1 VTYGQVSREGARVSH
16 NYDFAMA
23 TYLDDILHHHRTRV
37 ATDERDWRERAAIVR
52 TPVPSLLAALSDSAN
67 TNVKVIAEVK
77 RRSPSK
83 GWLREDL
90 DVAQLARAYGDGGAT
105 AISVLTDAEH
115 FSGSLDDLVTVAQTV
130 NLPLLRKDFTVSEND
145 VLDAADAGASAVL
158 LIVAALSDDELRSFL
173 AVAHDAGLD
182 AIVEVHDDDEAQ
194 RSLECGARIIGV
206 NQRNLHT
213 FDVDRDNAARVIQSL
228 PKSIVTVCES
238 GLSSPEDVA
247 RAAAAG
253 FDAVLVGES
262 FVTADDVVDVV
273 RSYSTVPLVIRD

>member
-1 VTYGQVSREGARVSH
+1 VRIWH
-16 NYDFAMA
+16 NYDFTMA
-23 TYLDDILHHHRTRV
+23 TYLDEILHHHRARV
-37 ATDERDWRERAAIVR
+37 AVDDRDWHLRAEAVR
-52 TPVPSLLAALSDSAN
+52 APVPSLLAALSDSAN

-83 GWLREDL
+83 GWLHEDL
-90 DVAQLARAYGDGGAT
+90 DVAQLARAYADGGAT

-115 FSGSLDDLVTVAQTV
+115 FSGSLEDLETVARTI

-173 AVAHDAGLD
+173 TVAHDAGLD
-182 AIVEVHDDDEAQ
+182 AIVEVHDGDEAQ
-194 RSLECGARIIGV
+194 RSLDSGARIIGV

-228 PKSIVTVCES
+228 PTSIVTVCES
-238 GLSSPEDVA
+238 GLGSPEDVA
-247 RAAAAG
+247 RAAEAG

-262 FVTADDVVDVV
+262 FVTAKDVAKVV
-273 RSYSTVPLVIRD
+273 QSYSTVPLVRRD

>member
-1 VTYGQVSREGARVSH
+1 
-16 NYDFAMA
+16 MA
-23 TYLDDILHHHRTRV
+23 TYLDEILHHHRSRA
-37 ATDERDWRERAAIVR
+37 ATDQRDWRERADIVR
-52 TPVPSLLAALSDSAN
+52 TPVPSMLAALSDASN
-67 TNVKVIAEVK
+67 SNVKVIAEVK

-83 GWLREDL
+83 GWLHEDL
-90 DVAQLARAYGDGGAT
+90 DVAHMARAYADGGAS

-115 FSGSLDDLVTVAQTV
+115 FSGSLEDLETVARTV

-182 AIVEVHDDDEAQ
+182 AIVEVHDDVEAQ
-194 RSLECGARIIGV
+194 RAVESDARIIGV

-213 FDVDRDNAARVIQSL
+213 FDVDRDNAARVIAAL
-228 PKSIVTVCES
+228 PTSIVTICES

-247 RAAAAG
+247 RAGAAG

-262 FVTADDVVDVV
+262 FVTAADVASVV
-273 RSYSTVPLVIRD
+273 RGFASVPQVQRD

>member
-1 VTYGQVSREGARVSH
+1 
-16 NYDFAMA
+16 MA
-23 TYLDDILHHHRTRV
+23 TYLDEILHHHRARV
-37 ATDERDWRERAAIVR
+37 AVDDRDWHLRAEAVR
-52 TPVPSLLAALSDSAN
+52 APVPSLLAALSDSAN

-83 GWLREDL
+83 GWLHEDL
-90 DVAQLARAYGDGGAT
+90 DVAQLARAYADGGAT

-115 FSGSLDDLVTVAQTV
+115 FSGSLEDLETVARTV

-182 AIVEVHDDDEAQ
+182 AIVEVHDGDEAQ
-194 RSLECGARIIGV
+194 RSLDSGARIIGV

-228 PKSIVTVCES
+228 PTSIVTVCES
-238 GLSSPEDVA
+238 GLGSPEDVA
-247 RAAAAG
+247 HAAEAG

-262 FVTADDVVDVV
+262 FVTAKDVAKVV
-273 RSYSTVPLVIRD
+273 QSYSTVPLVRRD